1 MIDTD
6 TNTNTKKK
14 SKITVR
20 DLFNWFTTGI
30 FGLSI
35 LILAASIVIIISGSS
50 SSGDNPQN
58 ETHFLGIKPIGVT
71 TTAMEPAIKQNS
83 IVFFKKIAPD
93 KLDKINVGDIVLRT
107 YNDYLVIRRVVRK
120 TSDGELITKADNRLY
135 EDSAP
140 LSESSFTAVILFQIN
155 Q

>member
-1 MIDTD
+1 MVD
-6 TNTNTKKK
+6 TNTKKK
-14 SKITVR
+14 IKITAR
-20 DLFNWFTTGI
+20 DLVNWVTTCI
-30 FGLSI
+30 LGLSI
-35 LILAASIVIIISGSS
+35 LILATGIVIIISVSI
-50 SSGDNPQN
+50 GDNPQS

-120 TSDGELITKADNRLY
+120 TSDGELITKADNRLF
-135 EDSAP
+135 EDATS
-140 LSESSFTAVILFQIN
+140 LSESAFTAIILFQLN
-155 Q
+155 P